1 MTWLFSW
8 VELLKWCNK
17 RENAAIHVKEWRVLI
32 WQYFSLLFTHLVSAF
47 IRPFNS
53 KKDKA
58 LHQIIKTCC
67 AFQNKILAKLLL
79 LEFTYVNHIQH
90 IPPGLALLFPC
101 TQENARSNSKEASW
115 RHGHDA
121 YRQQYIILNHTGCYS
136 RVEKNKTNSGIT
148 PVRLIFLL
156 LLLTPF
162 HHFEICTKWNLCS
175 TLPLEGV
182 TGHLSALL
190 QTLPNIPH
198 DVLNIGRISKFCFI
212 ASSFL
217 NISTYKRILIVSD
230 SMKKNY
236 EM

>member
-115 RHGHDA
+115 RHEHDA

-148 PVRLIFLL
+148 PVRSIFLL

-175 TLPLEGV
+175 TLPLNRGSHRAPE
-182 TGHLSALL
+182 
-190 QTLPNIPH
+190 
-198 DVLNIGRISKFCFI
+198 CFI
-212 ASSFL
+212 ADSPQHTPWCAEHRKD
-217 NISTYKRILIVSD
+217 IEILFYCLLFSRHQHL
-230 SMKKNY
+230 
-236 EM
+236 